1 MRRRTP
7 SLNGRLR
14 SGRSGPQRRGAGGDG
29 GHTQGVEAVLVQ
41 LKVEQ
46 EQLEQQMYDLL
57 SLPNPTE
64 VQNEYYAQLKAS
76 HTGVLARQTAL
87 HHTLLDLAEQV
98 RQGREVR
105 QNDMPHLST
114 LRSGNAAVTQAQL
127 GAELGAGLVASQELR
142 RRREEEEALEWAKAD
157 SLRESR
163 AEAKTAGGAA
173 SEAAFEQQL
182 LQAAEESL
190 QRPPPHPDHDEV
202 AEALRQSEWT
212 AAEAARAAAAEE
224 ARELEELRSA
234 EAASRSEELGVD
246 DDEEL
251 RRACA
256 DSLTSSRVRC
266 AHACILHPCL
276 TNTHTLVLHSHTSAA
291 RGHGGCARRTR
302 RSRAPRRTACEKAA
316 PSTRRRRRSSD
327 ARCS

>member
-1 MRRRTP
+1 M
-7 SLNGRLR
+7 
-14 SGRSGPQRRGAGGDG
+14 
-29 GHTQGVEAVLVQ
+29 Q

-256 DSLTSSRVRC
+256 DSLTSSRV
-266 AHACILHPCL
+266 
-276 TNTHTLVLHSHTSAA
+276 
-291 RGHGGCARRTR
+291 
-302 RSRAPRRTACEKAA
+302 SRARTWRMREEDEALARAKADSLRESGAVDEAEAEELRRALQLSSVWDCPPEPRPPEDQDFGLNLDTVVG
-316 PSTRRRRRSSD
+316 RRVD
-327 ARCS
+327 C